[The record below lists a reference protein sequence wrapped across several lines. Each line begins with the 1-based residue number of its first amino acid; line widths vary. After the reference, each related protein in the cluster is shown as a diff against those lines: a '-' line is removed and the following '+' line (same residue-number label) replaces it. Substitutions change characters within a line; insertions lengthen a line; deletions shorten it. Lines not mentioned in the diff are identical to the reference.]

1 MNRKTVRTWIQEIGI
16 IPSIR
21 VSSAEDARFAA
32 QTLCEGGIPIAEIV
46 MTMPGAA
53 GVISDL
59 AKSAPDMIVGA
70 GSVMDLE
77 AARRC
82 LAAGAKFLTT
92 DGLIPEVMEY
102 AAMQDVVVFP
112 GAMTPTEVI
121 AAWRAGSDFVKVVP
135 CAAVGGEKYLRAL
148 KTPLSQ
154 IPLIAAG
161 GVNQQTAAGYIMA
174 GAAALGIGE
183 ALIPWEA
190 VALRQSG
197 RIRELARR
205 FLNSVE
211 SAREETGTKVEEV
224 VVNRTPVFAYKEA
237 WEKKIRRSDRVSFQ
251 IFKLKGWRDLSSPF
265 RV

>member
-1 MNRKTVRTWIQEIGI
+1 MNRKNIRTRIQEVGI

-32 QTLCEGGIPIAEIV
+32 EILSDGGIPIAEIA
-46 MTMPGAA
+46 MTTPGATQ
-53 GVISDL
+53 VISEL

-70 GSVMDLE
+70 GSVNDAE
-77 AARRC
+77 SARRC
-82 LAAGAKFLTT
+82 LGAGAKFLTT
-92 DGLIPEVMEY
+92 DGLIQEIIEY
-102 AAMQDVVVFP
+102 ANMEDIVVFP
-112 GAMTPTEVI
+112 GALTPTEVI

-148 KTPLSQ
+148 KAPLSQ
-154 IPLIAAG
+154 VPLIAAG
-161 GVNQQTAAGYIMA
+161 GVNQQTAAGYILA

-211 SAREETGTKVEEV
+211 SARRETGTKIEEIV
-224 VVNRTPVFAYKEA
+224 INRAPVFAYKEA
-237 WEKKIRRSDRVSFQ
+237 
-251 IFKLKGWRDLSSPF
+251 
-265 RV
+265 

>member
-1 MNRKTVRTWIQEIGI
+1 MNRKYIRTRIQEIGI

-32 QTLCEGGIPIAEIV
+32 VALSEGGIPIAEIA
-46 MTMPGAA
+46 MTVPGTVQ
-53 GVISDL
+53 VISDL

-70 GSVMDLE
+70 GSVLDAE
-77 AARRC
+77 TARRC
-82 LAAGAKFLTT
+82 VGAGARFLTT
-92 DGLIPEVMEY
+92 DGLIPEVVEY
-102 AAMQDVVVFP
+102 AAMQDAVVFP

-148 KTPLSQ
+148 KAPLAQ

-161 GVNQQTAAGYIMA
+161 GVNQQTAAGYISA

-205 FLNSVE
+205 FLISVE
-211 SAREETGTKVEEV
+211 SARRESGAKVDEV
-224 VVNRTPVFAYKEA
+224 VVNRAPVFAFKEA
-237 WEKKIRRSDRVSFQ
+237 
-251 IFKLKGWRDLSSPF
+251 
-265 RV
+265 